1 MDREEDVT
9 KPMLEWCG
17 DFVLD
22 EATMDDTHREFVS
35 LLNRVGGASDDDLLG
50 ALDNFI
56 AHTEAHFAQE
66 DRWMQ
71 AIAFPPLHCHQ
82 GEHANVLEVVREVRK
97 RVADGQIHLGAVL
110 AKAIAEWFP
119 QHAATMDAMLAA
131 FMKQTGYVPGLQAAA
146 SPAAAVTMDFEG
158 LAKEGAL
165 HAK

>member
-1 MDREEDVT
+1 MACLT
-9 KPMLEWCG
+9 QPLLEWSG

-22 EATMDDTHREFVS
+22 EATMDDTHREFVD
-35 LLNRVGGASDDDLLG
+35 LLNRVGAASDDDLLG

-56 AHTEAHFAQE
+56 VHMEAHFGQE

-71 AIAFPPLHCHQ
+71 ATAFPPQHCHQ
-82 GEHANVLEVVREVRK
+82 GEHANVLEVVREVRT

-131 FMKQTGYVPGLQAAA
+131 FMRQTGYVPALQATAA
-146 SPAAAVTMDFEG
+146 TLAAV
-158 LAKEGAL
+158 KV
-165 HAK
+165 K